1 MDMLLLAPLRVE
13 AMALATSPSR
23 PRVRRTGLGQDRT
36 AVAVDNLATSGE
48 MSAHNAVAM
57 AGLGGGLAANL
68 RVGDVVVA
76 ERVVSPDGVEL
87 ARLPSAGLLVAE
99 LVARGLRAR
108 AGTVASTDQIVR
120 GARRHRLAAVADVVD
135 MESAALVTRASGP
148 LAIVRAV
155 SDTSEHELGGL
166 STLRNVGRA
175 LASLRAC
182 APALATWASAT
193 GPREVLLAEPRSF
206 CAGVRRAIETV
217 ERALARHGAPVYVR
231 RQIVHNA
238 RVVAQLEAAGAVFV
252 EELSDVPDGA
262 VVVFSAHGVGTGVQA
277 EAVERGMKA
286 VDATCPLVTKVHHEA
301 RRFANAGRQV
311 ILIGHRG
318 HDEVEGTLGSVPGI
332 TLVGGPG
339 EAKVL
344 GLDTGRPTAVVTQ
357 TTLTPDEVGDIMT
370 ELEGLFSDIAHPN
383 ASDICYASHNRQ
395 DAVRAMAP
403 RCDLVLVVGSAN
415 SSNSNRLV
423 EVARRSGVPA
433 HLVDGPSDL
442 RLAWLQQARRIGVT
456 AGASAPE
463 ELVQDVVA
471 CLAGLGPLNV
481 AAMATGSENVTF
493 SLPLEVR

>member
-13 AMALATSPSR
+13 AMALAASPSR
-23 PRVRRTGLGQDRT
+23 PRVRRTGLGQGRT
-36 AVAVDNLATSGE
+36 AVAVDNLATSGQ
-48 MSAHNAVAM
+48 MTARNAVAM
-57 AGLGGGLAANL
+57 AGLGGALAADL
-68 RVGDVVVA
+68 RVGDLVVA
-76 ERVVSPDGVEL
+76 ERVVSPEGKEL
-87 ARLPSAGLLVAE
+87 ARLPSAGLLAAE
-99 LVARGLRAR
+99 LAACGLRAR
-108 AGTVASTDQIVR
+108 TGTVASTDQLVR
-120 GARRHRLAAVADVVD
+120 GAERHRLAAVADVVD
-135 MESAALVTRASGP
+135 MESAALVRRATGP

-155 SDTSEHELGGL
+155 SDTSEQELVSL
-166 STLRNVGRA
+166 SALRNLGRA

-182 APALATWASAT
+182 APALASWAAST

-217 ERALARHGAPVYVR
+217 QRALARYGAPVYVR

-252 EELSDVPDGA
+252 EELGDVPDGA
-262 VVVFSAHGVGTGVQA
+262 VVVFSAHGVGTSVQA
-277 EAVERGMKA
+277 EAAERAMKTI
-286 VDATCPLVTKVHHEA
+286 DATCPLVTKVHHEA
-301 RRFANAGRQV
+301 RRFTSSGRQV

-339 EAKVL
+339 EATAL

-383 ASDICYASHNRQ
+383 SSDICYASQNRQ
-395 DAVRAMAP
+395 EAVRAMAP
-403 RCDLVLVVGSAN
+403 QCDLVLVVGSAN

-442 RLAWLQQARRIGVT
+442 RLSWLHEARRVGLT

-481 AAMATGSENVTF
+481 ATMATGSENVTF
-493 SLPLEVR
+493 SLPVEVR